1 MKLVEDG
8 KRAMSG
14 TGLADDRDVRIA
26 ILETKMQR
34 VMEDIAQQKTDVRT
48 ILEKFNQM
56 TGGKKALMALFAVL
70 GFLIGA
76 AGSLTSLLLGGH

>member
-1 MKLVEDG
+1 M
-8 KRAMSG
+8 AN
-14 TGLADDRDVRIA
+14 DDHGVRIA
-26 ILETKMQR
+26 ILETRMNQY
-34 VMEDIAQQKTDVRT
+34 AQDMAELKSDVRS

-76 AGSLTSLLLGGH
+76 TGSLMSLVFSRH

>member
-1 MKLVEDG
+1 
-8 KRAMSG
+8 
-14 TGLADDRDVRIA
+14 VRIA
-26 ILETKMQR
+26 ILETRMNQY
-34 VMEDIAQQKTDVRT
+34 AQDMAELKSDVRS

-76 AGSLTSLLLGGH
+76 TGSLMSLVFSRH